1 MFNSQSPTLH
11 GLGISQENSMADTE
25 PINRD
30 LEHEVR
36 TLRFQL
42 EEQQNHAIHLNKA
55 LETEKKIV
63 RELRSEKTDGT
74 YERNELE
81 LIFLD
86 CVNEMKK

>member
-1 MFNSQSPTLH
+1 M
-11 GLGISQENSMADTE
+11 
-25 PINRD
+25 
-30 LEHEVR
+30 
-36 TLRFQL
+36 
-42 EEQQNHAIHLNKA
+42 HLNKM
-55 LETEKKIV
+55 LETERRLV